1 MSCEI
6 AIVGIGE
13 TPPLRRSG
21 RTLRAM
27 VVDAVMAALADAGI
41 SPNEVDGLVTDAVI
55 MPTQVPFDYL
65 AGHKAPSARRRV
77 PCIW

>member
-1 MSCEI
+1 MTCET

-13 TPPLRRSG
+13 TPPVRRSG

-41 SPNEVDGLVTDAVI
+41 CPKEVDG
-55 MPTQVPFDYL
+55 
-65 AGHKAPSARRRV
+65 
-77 PCIW
+77 